1 MPGSGAEGLYGTW
14 RLLSA
19 KGRDVATGEWTD
31 FLGESPGG
39 YLSYARDGRMSAILA
54 MRERPRPADRTN
66 RTDAER
72 AALFDSFAAYA
83 GTFTVDGG
91 EVTHHVDISWNPE
104 WTGTDQI
111 RYFRIEGDRLHI
123 TSDAQPIG
131 RDGRIMV
138 PELTWQRVG

>member
-1 MPGSGAEGLYGTW
+1 MAGSGAEELYGTW

-19 KGRDVATGEWTD
+19 RGRDVATGEWTD
-31 FLGESPGG
+31 FFGEFPEG

-54 MRERPRPADRTN
+54 MRERSRPADTTN
-66 RTDAER
+66 VTDAER

-91 EVTHHVDISWNPE
+91 QVTHHVDISWNEE
-104 WTGTDQI
+104 WTGTDQV
-111 RYFRIEGDRLHI
+111 RYFRIEADRLHI

-131 RDGRIMV
+131 TDRRMMI
-138 PELTWQRVG
+138 PELTWRKVG

>member
-19 KGRDVATGEWTD
+19 RGRDVATGEWTD
-31 FLGESPGG
+31 FFGEFPGG

-54 MRERPRPADRTN
+54 RRVRSRPADATN
-66 RTDAER
+66 ATDAER

-91 EVTHHVDISWNPE
+91 KVTHHVDISWNEE

-123 TSDAQPIG
+123 TSDPQPLG
-131 RDGRIMV
+131 ADGRMIV
-138 PELTWQRVG
+138 AELEWEKVR